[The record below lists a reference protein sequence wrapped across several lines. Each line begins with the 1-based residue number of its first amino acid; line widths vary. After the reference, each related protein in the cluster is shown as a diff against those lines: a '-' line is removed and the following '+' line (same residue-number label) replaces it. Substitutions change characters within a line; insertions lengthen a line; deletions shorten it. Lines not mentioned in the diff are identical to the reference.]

1 MDTNQ
6 YLDLFLDESREHLQ
20 NMNAKLLELENNP
33 GDTAIVNEIFRS
45 AHTLKGMSATMG
57 YESMADLTHK
67 LENVLDAI
75 RHGERAVNEAIMD
88 ALFASVERLESMTEA
103 IANGAGDTKPAED
116 LIELLL
122 KVSESSVQRSEA
134 QSGPNTEKQNDMSDY
149 NTYEMNVIG
158 ESLSQGYSVFKI
170 AVTLSESCLLKAA
183 RAYMVYQIAEQSGD
197 IIKSEPSI
205 EKLEEGAFDTQ
216 FVFTLIT
223 KEPLD
228 DIKEKI
234 LKVSEIDRVD
244 IEPVTVKKD
253 SKPEDEKS
261 GKAPIRKANAH
272 SSGQSIRVNLKRIDT
287 LMNLFEE
294 LVIEKGRLEGL
305 AKQFKDAELTDITE
319 DIART
324 TQALQDVILNLR
336 MVPIEQVFNRFP
348 TMVRNVSKELNKRI
362 RLNMEGKET
371 ELDRTVIDE
380 IGDPLVH
387 LLRNSMDHGIETPEK
402 RKQLGKPEEGTI
414 DLKAYHSGNH
424 VYIEIKDDGAGINRE
439 KVLNKAI
446 KNGLI
451 NESDREH
458 LSDQEVYQLLFRTGF
473 STADVISDISGRGV
487 GLDVVKSKIESLSG
501 EVFVESEENKGTT
514 FTIRLPLTLSIITA
528 LFVQMGDEHYAIPL
542 ANILETAMV
551 KEDDIMNVH
560 EKEVLAF
567 RDNVIPFIRLADAFA
582 VPGERPSGKFIPTVI
597 IRHGSKHAALAVD
610 RLIGQSEIV
619 IKPLGRYLG
628 DVEGFSGSTI
638 LGDGRVALIIDAQAF
653 IH

>member
-134 QSGPNTEKQNDMSDY
+134 QSGPNPEEQNDMSDY

-402 RKQLGKPEEGTI
+402 RKKLGKPEEGTI

-567 RDNVIPFIRLADAFA
+567 RDSVIPFIRLADAFA

-628 DVEGFSGSTI
+628 DVEGFTGATI

>member
-134 QSGPNTEKQNDMSDY
+134 QSGPNPEEQNDMSDY

-567 RDNVIPFIRLADAFA
+567 RDSVIPFIRLADAFA

-628 DVEGFSGSTI
+628 DVEGFTGATI

>member
-305 AKQFKDAELTDITE
+305 ARRFNDAELTDITE

-567 RDNVIPFIRLADAFA
+567 RDSVIPFIRLADAFA

-628 DVEGFSGSTI
+628 DVEGFTGATI

>member
-122 KVSESSVQRSEA
+122 KVSESCVQRSEA
-134 QSGPNTEKQNDMSDY
+134 QSGPNPEEQNDMSDY

-402 RKQLGKPEEGTI
+402 RKKLGKPEEGTI

-567 RDNVIPFIRLADAFA
+567 RDSVIPFIRLADAFA

-628 DVEGFSGSTI
+628 DVEGFTGATI

>member
-305 AKQFKDAELTDITE
+305 ARRFNDAELTDITE

-567 RDNVIPFIRLADAFA
+567 RDSVIPFIRLADAFA

>member
-134 QSGPNTEKQNDMSDY
+134 QSGPNPEEQNDMSDY

-567 RDNVIPFIRLADAFA
+567 RDSVIPFIRLADAFA

-628 DVEGFSGSTI
+628 DVEGFSGATI

>member
-305 AKQFKDAELTDITE
+305 ARRFNDAELTDITE

-628 DVEGFSGSTI
+628 DVEGFTGATI

>member
-305 AKQFKDAELTDITE
+305 ARRFNDAELTDITE

-567 RDNVIPFIRLADAFA
+567 RDSVIPFIRLADAFA

-628 DVEGFSGSTI
+628 DVEGFSGATI

>member
-402 RKQLGKPEEGTI
+402 RKKLGKPEEGTI

-567 RDNVIPFIRLADAFA
+567 RDSVIPFIRLADAFA

>member
-402 RKQLGKPEEGTI
+402 RKKLGKPEEGTI

-567 RDNVIPFIRLADAFA
+567 RDSVIPFIRLADAFA

-628 DVEGFSGSTI
+628 DVEGFSGATI

>member
-567 RDNVIPFIRLADAFA
+567 RDSVIPFIRLADAFA

>member
-134 QSGPNTEKQNDMSDY
+134 QSGPNPEEQNDMSDY

-305 AKQFKDAELTDITE
+305 ARRFNDAELTDITE

-567 RDNVIPFIRLADAFA
+567 RDSVIPFIRLADAFA

-628 DVEGFSGSTI
+628 DVEGFTGATI

>member
-134 QSGPNTEKQNDMSDY
+134 QSGPNPEEQNDMSDY

-402 RKQLGKPEEGTI
+402 RKKLGKPEEGTI

-567 RDNVIPFIRLADAFA
+567 RDSVIPFIRLADAFA

-628 DVEGFSGSTI
+628 DVEGFSGATI

>member
-402 RKQLGKPEEGTI
+402 RKKLGKPEEGTI

-567 RDNVIPFIRLADAFA
+567 RDSVIPFIRLADAFA

-628 DVEGFSGSTI
+628 DVEGFTGATI